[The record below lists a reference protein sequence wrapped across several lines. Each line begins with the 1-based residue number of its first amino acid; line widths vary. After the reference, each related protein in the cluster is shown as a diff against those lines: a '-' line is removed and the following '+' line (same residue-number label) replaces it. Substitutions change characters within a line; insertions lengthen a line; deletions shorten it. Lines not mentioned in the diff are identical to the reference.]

1 MDCLQEFRASVQW
14 VAHIA
19 TLETTTGG
27 GGGNETKTSSPS
39 FAVFHD
45 ATNSNYFKKA
55 EKHLPPAKDNLY
67 STEMVMLCLGLP
79 ILVSYPDS

>member
-1 MDCLQEFRASVQW
+1 MCCTYSYIRNNNSLLRCKSA
-14 VAHIA
+14 
-19 TLETTTGG
+19 GG
-27 GGGNETKTSSPS
+27 GGGNETKTSSLS

-45 ATNSNYFKKA
+45 ATNSNYSKKA

-79 ILVSYPDS
+79 IFVSYPDN